1 MKLPKYDRSKLRAG
15 IFHFGVG
22 GFHRAHQA
30 VVIDNLL
37 EKGLANDWAICGVG
51 VLPIDQRMRDVM
63 REQKGLYTLVV
74 KENTGKFSYRVI
86 GSIIEYLFAPDD
98 VDLVIERLAQPEA
111 RIVSLTITE
120 GGYNIDPTTVE
131 FDVNLVRDD
140 INNHTKPKTVYGI
153 IVEALRRRK
162 ERGMKGF
169 TIMSCDNLQ
178 ENGLMARKAFHG
190 FAKAVDPAL
199 SEWMEEN
206 VTFPNSMVDR
216 ITPVTADSD
225 RDTTSEKLGI
235 TDSWPVVCEPFSQWI
250 LEDSFVA
257 GRPPYEKEHEV
268 VQIVEEVLPYEMMKL
283 RLLNGSHQGTT
294 FFGFLMDQ
302 KYIHE
307 VTASKLFVSYLKA
320 YMEEA
325 TTTLRPL
332 PGINLDKYKA
342 TLIDRFQNPYI
353 RDTIARVGADGSDHM
368 VRFVIPVI
376 KDRLAKGKSIYL
388 STAVFASF
396 AKCLNEVTENG
407 NFLLVVD
414 RMKDKLDILA
424 KKLQIDATAIRDEHE
439 IFGDVVRNDVFVS
452 TFKEIYDKLG
462 TDGSQ
467 KTLNWLVAKA

>member
-30 VVIDNLL
+30 VIIDSLL

-131 FDVNLVRDD
+131 FDVDLVKDD
-140 INNHTKPKTVYGI
+140 INNHTKPKTVFGI

-199 SEWMEEN
+199 SKWMEEN

-225 RDTTSEKLGI
+225 RSKTSEKLGVV
-235 TDSWPVVCEPFSQWI
+235 DAWPVVCEPFIQWV
-250 LEDSFVA
+250 LEDSFVN
-257 GRPPYEKEHEV
+257 GRPPYEKDV
-268 VQIVEEVLPYEMMKL
+268 VQLVKDVEPYELMKL
-283 RLLNGSHQGTT
+283 RLLNASHQAITY
-294 FFGFLMDQ
+294 FGLLLNYDFV
-302 KYIHE
+302 HE
-307 VTASKLFVSYLKA
+307 VTQSKAVVSYFKA
-320 YMEEA
+320 YMDKEA
-325 TTTLRPL
+325 SSTLKPV
-332 PGINLDKYKA
+332 PGIDLNDYQESLVE
-342 TLIDRFQNPYI
+342 RFQNANV
-353 RDTIARVGADGSDHM
+353 RDTLNRIGTDGSDRI
-368 VRFVIPVI
+368 VKFVMPVI
-376 KDRLAKGKSIYL
+376 IDRLAKGESVYL
-388 STAVFASF
+388 STAIVASF
-396 AKCLNEVTENG
+396 AKYLDGVNESG
-407 NFLLVVD
+407 NALVIVD